1 VDDLVVQET
10 ARRQGLF
17 EVLYSRGPSYT
28 SHNYGTLSFEENGR
42 FTWTGYNILVPQVI
56 PAPALEGGVV
66 DMRLFLANSLADR
79 YNGAFTL
86 RFNTAG
92 TLTSGASRGVE
103 VDFMYT
109 LDNQGF
115 RIEYVPPTSRDG
127 IVVARRASSPM
138 VIYFYRSET
147 VPVFNLQVEPQSG
160 QNEGDWETSGLPYP
174 PGEEENPE

>member
-1 VDDLVVQET
+1 MQET
-10 ARRQGLF
+10 ARRAGLF

-28 SHNYGTLSFEENGR
+28 SHNYGTLTFEENGR

-56 PAPALEGGVV
+56 PAPALESGVV

-86 RFNTAG
+86 MFDTAG
-92 TLTSGASRGVE
+92 ALISGASQAAE

-115 RIEYVPPTSRDG
+115 RIEYAPPTSRDG

-138 VIYFYRSET
+138 VIYFYRSEAA
-147 VPVFNLQVEPQSG
+147 PPPLLQPETQSG
-160 QNEGDWETSGLPYP
+160 QDEGDWASPDP
-174 PGEEENPE
+174 AVEEEEYPE